1 MEILVKVKRKCSQ
14 VAIHGLGVEEEE
26 PKLIRKM
33 CKIKEKSFRKCG
45 QNEKS
50 PSENVIFIV

>member
-33 CKIKEKSFRKCG
+33 CKIKEKSFGKCDFYCI
-45 QNEKS
+45 N
-50 PSENVIFIV
+50 PCDCV

>member
-26 PKLIRKM
+26 SKLIRKM
-33 CKIKEKSFRKCG
+33 CKIKEKSFGKCG
-45 QNEKS
+45 
-50 PSENVIFIV
+50 